1 MQESP
6 ISKSLSGTLS
16 VASLSVRRLRALAGS
31 VGTNSDSPI
40 VFMTADPSCGQ
51 RLRELRA
58 ASSRPLVLRLLIGVD
73 DFISFLTHNIV
84 PLQFFLLYHRIK

>member
-16 VASLSVRRLRALAGS
+16 VLLPLFDARAGS